1 MEHGLEYEH
10 CGVRVR
16 LLPDNNKAR
25 KLKYNLVA
33 AREQGTDTLLTFGGA
48 YSNHIRAVASA
59 GAEHGFATIGVIR
72 GEEHLPLN
80 ESLAFAAA
88 RGMRL
93 VYLDRTTYREK
104 HTPEVVA
111 RLHQEFGAFFLLPEG
126 GSNEAA
132 VRGCAEL
139 PADLEDGFDVICC
152 AVGTGGTLAGIA
164 AGLAPGRR
172 AIGFAALKGG
182 FLGDEVAALQRR
194 TYGEVRGDWQVEDDF
209 HCGGYAKSSPELRE
223 FVAAFEKEHGVALE
237 PVYVAKMML
246 GLTRLIEAG
255 RFAAGTRVVAVVTTG

>member
-1 MEHGLEYEH
+1 VEYLVR
-10 CGVRVR
+10 GVWVR
-16 LLPDNNKAR
+16 LLPDSNKAR

-33 AREQGTDTLLTFGGA
+33 ARAEGARTLLTFGGA
-48 YSNHIRAVASA
+48 YSNHIRAVAAA
-59 GAEHGFATIGVIR
+59 GEENGFATIGVIR

-80 ESLAFAAA
+80 DSLAFAVSH
-88 RGMRL
+88 GMRL
-93 VYLDRTTYREK
+93 TYLDRETYREK
-104 HTPEVVA
+104 HSAAVVA
-111 RLHQEFGAFFLLPEG
+111 RLHEEFGDFYLLPEG

-139 PADLEDGFDVICC
+139 PTEVGDGFDVICC

-164 AGLAPGRR
+164 AGLGPGRR

-182 FLGDEVAALQRR
+182 FLGAEVAALQRR
-194 TYGEVRGDWQVEDDF
+194 TYGEVVGEWHVEDDF
-209 HCGGYAKSSPELRE
+209 HCGGYAKTSPELLE
-223 FVAAFEKEHGVALE
+223 FIAEFEKEHGVVVE

-255 RFAAGTRVVAVVTTG
+255 RFAAGTRIVAVVTTG

>member
-1 MEHGLEYEH
+1 MEYEH

-16 LLPDNNKAR
+16 LLPDSNKAR

-33 AREQGTDTLLTFGGA
+33 AREQGADTLLTFGGA
-48 YSNHIRAVASA
+48 YSNHIRAVAAA

-93 VYLDRTTYREK
+93 AYLDRTTYREK
-104 HTPEVVA
+104 HSAEVVA
-111 RLHQEFGAFFLLPEG
+111 RLRDEFGAFYLLPEG

-139 PADLEDGFDVICC
+139 PAELGDGFDVICC

-164 AGLAPGRR
+164 AGLAPGQR

-182 FLGDEVAALQRR
+182 FLGGEVAELQQR
-194 TYGEVRGDWQVEDDF
+194 TYGRVFDTWDVEDDF
-209 HCGGYAKSSPELRE
+209 HGGGYAKVSPELRD
-223 FVAAFEKEHGVALE
+223 FMDAFEKEHDVALE

-255 RFAAGTRVVAVVTTG
+255 RFVAGTRVIAVVTTG